1 MQQNLLILS
10 HPVSSIHPTNQ
21 PKLIS
26 TTFLPTTHAF
36 TSQQPEHQGTRAF
49 LSRYAH
55 YVLTRAQTFGGV
67 FNEISLALLP
77 PAPKPQPSSSKKSR
91 SGSKSGGGRGAKSA
105 SAGRPKNP
113 PLCEEHLK
121 FAKMVLKAG
130 LACALHDGEESESTA
145 MCVER
150 VAADLMGLTAA
161 VAVALKREL
170 KAGEKGGEEGEDAC
184 ETMDPALV
192 RQWCEFYAEELLP
205 DTKKFVKKTS
215 SKLDAYGLYLPSRM
229 SASVPQE
236 LLERGLKLGSVE
248 ESKEEQ
254 EAEELAEDMEGG
266 IKEETKEP
274 ENVGKLDTDQD
285 EGDVSMAMSSS
296 KGAATSPAEQVEY
309 DEYEYDEYDE
319 YDEE

>member
-1 MQQNLLILS
+1 
-10 HPVSSIHPTNQ
+10 
-21 PKLIS
+21 
-26 TTFLPTTHAF
+26 
-36 TSQQPEHQGTRAF
+36 
-49 LSRYAH
+49 
-55 YVLTRAQTFGGV
+55 
-67 FNEISLALLP
+67 
-77 PAPKPQPSSSKKSR
+77 
-91 SGSKSGGGRGAKSA
+91 
-105 SAGRPKNP
+105 
-113 PLCEEHLK
+113 
-121 FAKMVLKAG
+121 
-130 LACALHDGEESESTA
+130 
-145 MCVER
+145 
-150 VAADLMGLTAA
+150 MGLTAA

-170 KAGEKGGEEGEDAC
+170 KAGETGGEEEDAC

-248 ESKEEQ
+248 ETKEEQ
-254 EAEELAEDMEGG
+254 EGEELAENVEV
-266 IKEETKEP
+266 KEKKEP

-296 KGAATSPAEQVEY
+296 KGAATSQAVQDEY